1 MTAPAPP
8 TELARLLEE
17 AAGQV
22 RSILTAAYPTPAN
35 RSYLHPVLGMLA
47 SGPRVAGVLGD
58 QIDALIE
65 RPLESPAELL
75 TLASLASA
83 LGWFTESLSTLVRDV
98 DVICTQVGL
107 PATEPDH
114 EAAPLT
120 VAQPGL
126 STIELASVRA
136 ASAICDL
143 SPTRYAEALAS
154 ALCTGA
160 RMDTECTEIADGLLE
175 DAVQVADSSGLPA
188 GEGTD
193 SLPHLVR
200 TLLARTGVGR

>member
-1 MTAPAPP
+1 VTTPAPP
-8 TELARLLEE
+8 TELARLLED

-22 RSILTAAYPTPAN
+22 RSILTATYPTPAN
-35 RSYLHPVLGMLA
+35 RSYLHPVLGVLA
-47 SGPRVAGVLGD
+47 SGPRVANILGD
-58 QIDALIE
+58 QIDVLIE

-83 LGWFTESLSTLVRDV
+83 LGWFTESLSTLIHDV
-98 DVICTQVGL
+98 DTICTQAGL
-107 PATEPDH
+107 PVTEPER

-120 VAQPGL
+120 TTHPGL
-126 STIELASVRA
+126 STVELDSVRA
-136 ASAICDL
+136 ASTICDL

-154 ALCTGA
+154 ALRTGA

-175 DAVQVADSSGLPA
+175 DAVQVAHSSGLPA

-193 SLPHLVR
+193 SLPRLVR
-200 TLLARTGVGR
+200 TLLARTGAGR